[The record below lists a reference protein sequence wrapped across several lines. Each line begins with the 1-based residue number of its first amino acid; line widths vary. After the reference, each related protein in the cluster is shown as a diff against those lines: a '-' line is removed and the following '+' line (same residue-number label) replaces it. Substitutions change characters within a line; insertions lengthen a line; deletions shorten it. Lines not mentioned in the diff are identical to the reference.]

1 MNYVLCV
8 HNIHSENVYMHAFSN
23 GRPAS
28 EYPLRVSNS
37 AATMA
42 EESHWK
48 HFLLWN
54 SCTAQ
59 LDVHSLWLLR
69 STVEEMG
76 TYFTFQKS
84 G

>member
-59 LDVHSLWLLR
+59 LVRTRCAQL
-69 STVEEMG
+69 VAIA
-76 TYFTFQKS
+76 
-84 G
+84 